1 MLNVEDDRWRKKNFI
16 WKGTGTYQYHLSG
29 TGTVL
34 MLSFFK
40 TVIQYTGH
48 TIRGGRGSRAGI
60 VPHQWAPQRGKKLFS
75 KYNGTVQENLIPE
88 QKNYLKPLLRSR
100 AFYVCRRSRTFP
112 NFALFQATAPI
123 QLLSKGLYRD
133 QKRSDSATLPT
144 AYRYSVTRLMLQN
157 ISVNQLHN

>member
-1 MLNVEDDRWRKKNFI
+1 MEEKKFHMEGYRYLPVSLFWYRYSFNV
-16 WKGTGTYQYHLSG
+16 
-29 TGTVL
+29 V
-34 MLSFFK
+34 FFK

-60 VPHQWAPQRGKKLFS
+60 VPQQWAPQRGKKLFS

-112 NFALFQATAPI
+112 NFALFQATAAL
-123 QLLSKGLYRD
+123 QTVK
-133 QKRSDSATLPT
+133 T
-144 AYRYSVTRLMLQN
+144 YRY
-157 ISVNQLHN
+157 